1 MPPVYKGTVHFAHF
15 MFDTL
20 LYSVIFVNTKLSRK
34 EVIVIEKSYF
44 YLFFAVYYLSR

>member
-1 MPPVYKGTVHFAHF
+1 

-34 EVIVIEKSYF
+34 EVIVMKRVIF